1 MVQILNLVL
10 SISIYFRSLSSLH
23 MDFNHKV
30 IYSVARYEVKPTQVY
45 ELNTQVY
52 EKFVSRC
59 TVYMSYRSVHY
70 RYMYFTRAVH

>member
-10 SISIYFRSLSSLH
+10 PISIYFRSLSSLH

-45 ELNTQVY
+45 E
-52 EKFVSRC
+52 KFVSRC
-59 TVYMSYRSVHY
+59 TVYMSYRGVHY
-70 RYMYFTRAVH
+70 RYMYVYFTRAAH